1 MSFFTQKNY
10 NLLLICFEYVTMFS
24 SENRT
29 LNDLILGRFPFVRT
43 ERPDPSRRNE
53 NFTINQSYP
62 TRSVKS

>member
-1 MSFFTQKNY
+1 MSFFTPKELQSSVN
-10 NLLLICFEYVTMFS
+10 CFEYVTMFS

-29 LNDLILGRFPFVRT
+29 LNVLLLGRFPFVRT